1 MGIYIHAVEGI
12 GLAQKLQQIMHALTR
27 FQRCTFLLSQC
38 VVIKLLLPMEYIIN
52 ELTSMR

>member
-1 MGIYIHAVEGI
+1 MWVYIHAVEGI
-12 GLAQKLQQIMHALTR
+12 GLAQIKIMHALTG